1 MCPPLPKYIIV
12 HSNMFIRLSAY
23 YYCCDVESNK
33 PQVFSKG
40 RMQKEKHVCFR
51 VEEELISSMDV
62 QIFEDRGE
70 VLDQTLL
77 IWTIVFF
84 EMVKNNT
91 NWTIRNYLADYL
103 TILIRL
109 LEALWLIIFLKVDIF
124 RWLTSSKVNQ
134 PSLLDLVVLR
144 LTFVEE
150 W

>member
-1 MCPPLPKYIIV
+1 MSRSL
-12 HSNMFIRLSAY
+12 R
-23 YYCCDVESNK
+23 
-33 PQVFSKG
+33 
-40 RMQKEKHVCFR
+40 
-51 VEEELISSMDV
+51 
-62 QIFEDRGE
+62 DRGE

-124 RWLTSSKVNQ
+124 RWLTSSKVN
-134 PSLLDLVVLR
+134 
-144 LTFVEE
+144 
-150 W
+150 